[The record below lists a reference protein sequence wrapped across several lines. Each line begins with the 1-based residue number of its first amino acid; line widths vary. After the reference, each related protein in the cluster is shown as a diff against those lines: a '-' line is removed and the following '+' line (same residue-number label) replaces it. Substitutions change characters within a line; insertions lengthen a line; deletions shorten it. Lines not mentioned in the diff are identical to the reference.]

1 MSGQG
6 AIVKTALRI
15 AKMVDRVSDWCGTL
29 SSYLI
34 LALTGVMVVEVIMRY
49 LFKKPT
55 FFAYDMSWML
65 FGIYIALGAGYGH
78 LHKAHVRIDYF
89 YTMIPQPKRSIF
101 ELILSAIFFFPLF
114 GVLIIYL
121 TDNVIYSWVSSE
133 RTSASIWRPPIY
145 PFKTFVLL
153 GFVVL
158 FLQGIS
164 EFIKTLY
171 LSLKGPSD
179 EH

>member
-1 MSGQG
+1 MG
-6 AIVKTALRI
+6 ASVK
-15 AKMVDRVSDWCGTL
+15 RVLGISKAIDKVSNWCGRI

-34 LALTGVMVVEVIMRY
+34 LTLMGVMVVEVVMRY

-65 FGIYIALGAGYGH
+65 FGAYIALGAGYSH

-89 YTMIPQPKRSIF
+89 YVKIPQPKRSIF
-101 ELILSAIFFFPLF
+101 ELILNGVFFFPLF
-114 GVLIIYL
+114 TVLIIYL
-121 TDNVIYSWVSSE
+121 ADNVIYSWTSGE
-133 RTSASIWRPPIY
+133 RASASIWRPPVY
-145 PFKTFVLL
+145 PFKTFILL

-158 FLQGIS
+158 YFQAVS
-164 EFIKTLY
+164 EVIKTAY
-171 LSLKGPSD
+171 ICFKGQSD